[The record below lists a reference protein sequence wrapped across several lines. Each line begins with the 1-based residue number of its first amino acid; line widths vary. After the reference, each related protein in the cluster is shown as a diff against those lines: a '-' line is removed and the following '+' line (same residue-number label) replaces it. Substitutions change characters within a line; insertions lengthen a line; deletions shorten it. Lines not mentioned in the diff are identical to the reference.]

1 MAIPFIKNYADQ
13 VGDLLHE
20 YALASK
26 GKISL
31 EIYDPRPDS
40 EEQEWAEKL
49 GIQPVPL
56 QNTVSLYFGLSGVNE
71 RGDED
76 VIAFFDPN
84 REEFLEYDITRLI
97 NNLTHPEKKKLAV
110 LSSLP
115 LQGSFEPGQ
124 MGMQPPWIIM
134 NELEQ
139 TYDIEN
145 LETDVKTIPAN
156 VDVLMVVHPKNLS
169 DETLFAIDQFVLRGG
184 RLLVFVDTYC
194 ESDEQKPNPANPNM
208 LSQKFSE
215 LEKLFK
221 VWGVELVKGKVA
233 ADKDLAT
240 VVNTGSGTIPY
251 VVWLSLGENN
261 MERKDVITG
270 QLENML
276 LPSPGVLKSAQ
287 TEGITYTPVL
297 QTTKNASTIDGMS
310 LGFTQPSM
318 LLQRIT
324 PGTEALTL
332 ALKLSG
338 KFKTAFPEGRPA
350 ASKKDDKQAEGR
362 EEEKPEGEPLKESQK
377 ETNILIVADA
387 DLLADRFS
395 VQVQNIF
402 GQRLAM
408 PFNDNLN
415 FILNSVENLSGSNDL
430 IRIRSRGKFTRPF
443 TKVQEIEKAAE
454 AKWKDQEKQLQDK
467 VNDINRRL
475 QEIQKPGGGQTSN
488 RQVISSAIQD
498 EINKYRVEKSNAQK
512 KLREVRRNLR
522 QDKEALGNW
531 LFLINTFLIPSLICC
546 IAVVV
551 YVTKRRKS

>member
-1 MAIPFIKNYADQ
+1 
-13 VGDLLHE
+13 
-20 YALASK
+20 
-26 GKISL
+26 
-31 EIYDPRPDS
+31 
-40 EEQEWAEKL
+40 
-49 GIQPVPL
+49 
-56 QNTVSLYFGLSGVNE
+56 
-71 RGDED
+71 
-76 VIAFFDPN
+76 
-84 REEFLEYDITRLI
+84 
-97 NNLTHPEKKKLAV
+97 
-110 LSSLP
+110 
-115 LQGSFEPGQ
+115 
-124 MGMQPPWIIM
+124 MGMQPPWIVM
-134 NELEQ
+134 NELGQ

-145 LETDVKTIPAN
+145 LETDVKAIPAS
-156 VDVLMVVHPKNLS
+156 VDVLMVVHPKSLS

-194 ESDEQKPNPANPNM
+194 ESDEPQPDPANPTM
-208 LSQKFSE
+208 PSQRFSE
-215 LEKLFK
+215 LDKLFK

-240 VVNTGSGTIPY
+240 VVNTSAGTVPY

-270 QLENML
+270 QLESML
-276 LPSPGVLKSAQ
+276 LPSPGVLKPAQ
-287 TEGITYTPVL
+287 TEGITSTPVL

-350 ASKKDDKQAEGR
+350 ASKKDDKQAE
-362 EEEKPEGEPLKESQK
+362 EKPEGEPLKESQK

-408 PFNDNLN
+408 PLNDNLN
-415 FILNSVENLSGSNDL
+415 FISNSVENLSGSNDL
-430 IRIRSRGKFTRPF
+430 ISIRSRGKFTRPF
-443 TKVQEIEKAAE
+443 TKVQEIEKTAE
-454 AKWKDQEKQLQDK
+454 AKWKDEEKQLQDK
-467 VNDINRRL
+467 VNEINRRL
-475 QEIQKPGGGQTSN
+475 QEIQKPGQTSN

-498 EINKYRVEKSNAQK
+498 EINKYRAEKSNAQK
-512 KLREVRRNLR
+512 NLREVRRNLR

-531 LFLINTFLIPSLICC
+531 LFLINAFLIPSMICC
-546 IAVVV
+546 TAVVV
-551 YVTKRRKS
+551 YVTKKRKS